1 MHSEQ
6 TAEQTVEAPLLGLLV
21 TEPWHQD
28 TWSLPQALQ
37 SIFLLFGHEYTM
49 KKLPSTQEAPQST
62 MSMYVG
68 AKTSC
73 FHSPIKQFK

>member
-1 MHSEQ
+1 MSFMSMKLRVRERIENEVEKKRPELHREGPVVMHSEQ

-37 SIFLLFGHEYTM
+37 SIFLLFSH
-49 KKLPSTQEAPQST
+49 
-62 MSMYVG
+62 
-68 AKTSC
+68 
-73 FHSPIKQFK
+73 